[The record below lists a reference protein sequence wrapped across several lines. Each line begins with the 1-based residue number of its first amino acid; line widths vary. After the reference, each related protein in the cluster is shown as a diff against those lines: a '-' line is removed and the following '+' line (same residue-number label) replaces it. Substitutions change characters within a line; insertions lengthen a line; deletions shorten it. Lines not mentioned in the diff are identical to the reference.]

1 MTRPS
6 WIGQTLGGR
15 YRIDDILGQGGMS
28 AVYKAYDPNLRRVVA
43 VKLIHAHLADD
54 PKFVVRFEEEA
65 TAVAQLRHPNIV
77 QVFDFNHDNDLYYMV
92 QEFVAGETLQ
102 ERLRRLNK
110 SNRRM
115 PLNEAIGYII
125 NICHAAGYAHNRGLV
140 HRDIKPANIM
150 VDIHGQAI
158 LMDFGIVKITGG
170 EKHTAT
176 GAVVGTALYLAP
188 ESIRGET
195 PDPRSDQYS
204 LGVTLFEAV
213 SGHPPYEAD
222 SAMTLMMMHLN
233 DPLPDLRQL
242 RPEVPAALVEVIGK
256 ALAKSRE
263 DRYASMAEFASALL
277 GVQAALSSATPA
289 ATVADQPAPE
299 NRSAAA
305 VLAATPPGLRQVAPG
320 GPAAAPASPPQGP
333 SETVQERTAPG
344 STPPASA
351 SAVPGT
357 ESSAPAI
364 AASSTSAPGIG
375 APDTSTAPGARP
387 KWILWG
393 GIAGAALLVLIVIGV
408 ALRGFG

>member
-28 AVYKAYDPNLRRVVA
+28 AVYKAYDPNLKRVVA
-43 VKLIHAHLADD
+43 IKMIHAHLADD

-77 QVFDFNHDNDLYYMV
+77 QVFDFNHDNDVYYMV

-125 NICHAAGYAHNRGLV
+125 NICDASGYAHNRGLV

-176 GAVVGTALYLAP
+176 GAVVGTALYLPP

-195 PDPRSDQYS
+195 PDSRSDQYS

-213 SGHPPYEAD
+213 SGRPPYEAD

-242 RPEVPAALVEVIGK
+242 RPEVPPGLVAVIEK
-256 ALAKSRE
+256 ALAKGRDE
-263 DRYASMAEFASALL
+263 RYASMAEFASALR
-277 GVQAALSSATPA
+277 GVMAALLSAAPA
-289 ATVADQPAPE
+289 VTLADQPEKPGAVPTQ
-299 NRSAAA
+299 AA
-305 VLAATPPGLRQVAPG
+305 VAASITPKPVAPVGPASTPPILPKAPAG
-320 GPAAAPASPPQGP
+320 TAQNQSASASVPQPASGTGQSASPPISP
-333 SETVQERTAPG
+333 AVQTAPA
-344 STPPASA
+344 AS
-351 SAVPGT
+351 PGT
-357 ESSAPAI
+357 ASPAQ
-364 AASSTSAPGIG
+364 
-375 APDTSTAPGARP
+375 ARP
-387 KWILWG
+387 KWVLWA
-393 GIAGAALLVLIVIGV
+393 GIAGVALL
-408 ALRGFG
+408 